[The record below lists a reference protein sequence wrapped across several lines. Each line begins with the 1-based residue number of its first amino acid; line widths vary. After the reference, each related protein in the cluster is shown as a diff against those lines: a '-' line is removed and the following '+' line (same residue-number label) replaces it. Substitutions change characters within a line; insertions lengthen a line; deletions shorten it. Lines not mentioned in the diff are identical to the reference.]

1 MKVAI
6 CGCAINCAKYIDEIF
21 KNISLMSQKLK
32 ISHIIISYD
41 ESQDDTLKKLE
52 RFEKYSNIVHI
63 IKTDKPLTN
72 NRIQNITNSR
82 NRIMNFLSGLEKKP
96 DYYIMMNFDNSCC
109 EPLDLNVLK
118 SAFKIK
124 EEWDSISFNNE
135 QYHDYWALSFD
146 EFIFSCW
153 NMPNPKDI
161 MKDMNL
167 QLKKKLKKQKYI
179 EVDSAYNGF
188 AIYRTET
195 FINERYQ
202 SMIDF
207 SIFDKNF
214 KGIPKQFDK
223 IIIDGNLEDSCIK
236 VLKSYEKAINQ
247 EQIGPSTLEIVK
259 MIAPSLDFIKFC
271 YKQRLIKK

>member
-6 CGCAINCAKYIDEIF
+6 CGCAINCAEYIDAIF

-41 ESQDDTLKKLE
+41 ESKDDTLKKLK
-52 RFEKYSNIVHI
+52 RFEKYSDIVHL
-63 IKTDKPLTN
+63 IKTDEPLTN
-72 NRIQNITNSR
+72 NRIQNMCNSR
-82 NRIMNFLSGLEKKP
+82 NRIMKFLLELEKKP
-96 DYYIMMNFDNSCC
+96 DYYIMMNFDDTCC
-109 EPLDLNVLK
+109 KPLDLDTLV

-124 EEWDSISFNNE
+124 DQWDSISFNNK

-146 EFIFSCW
+146 EYIFSCW
-153 NMPNPKDI
+153 HMPNPKDI

-167 QLKKKLKKQKYI
+167 QLKKNFKKQKYI

-195 FINERYQ
+195 FINQRYK

-207 SIFDKNF
+207 SIFDKNKLIKLMTKYKF
-214 KGIPKQFDK
+214 K
-223 IIIDGNLEDSCIK
+223 IIKQYFHDCEHRSFHFNAKKNKNARILLLKKNLFPK
-236 VLKSYEKAINQ
+236 Y
-247 EQIGPSTLEIVK
+247 
-259 MIAPSLDFIKFC
+259 F
-271 YKQRLIKK
+271 KKDELNLY